1 MQFYGR
7 ERDNGRGDERGSHT
21 VRAHVPDFAFRAQNG
36 SSTSRRASRSLHGA
50 LELLNPPRSFCRSST
65 RLGPRLSTSTSTC
78 CISACRRARK
88 RALEATPKTG
98 VGFQLGAEL
107 KLLDRPSIS
116 YHRDLRPEPPPT
128 PIDAIFL
135 IECLRCSPGARKA
148 AFSTSVNDHPAI
160 FV

>member
-1 MQFYGR
+1 MGS
-7 ERDNGRGDERGSHT
+7 EMCIRDRALAP

-78 CISACRRARK
+78 CTSACRRARK
-88 RALEATPKTG
+88 GGLEATPKTG
-98 VGFQLGAEL
+98 VSFELGAEL
-107 KLLDRPSIS
+107 GLLDRPAIS
-116 YHRDLRPEPPPT
+116 YHRDLRPEQPPT
-128 PIDAIFL
+128 PSDAIFL

-148 AFSTSVNDHPAI
+148 AFSTSVDDHPAI

>member
-1 MQFYGR
+1 MEGYLSRVGTGAR
-7 ERDNGRGDERGSHT
+7 VSRAKLTADDHT
-21 VRAHVPDFAFRAQNG
+21 DQAYTAENG

-78 CISACRRARK
+78 CTSACRRARK
-88 RALEATPKTG
+88 GGLEATPKTG
-98 VGFQLGAEL
+98 VGFELSAEFG
-107 KLLDRPSIS
+107 LLDRPAIS
-116 YHRDLRPEPPPT
+116 YYQDLRPEQPPT
-128 PIDAIFL
+128 LIDAIFL

-148 AFSTSVNDHPAI
+148 AFSTSVDDHPAI